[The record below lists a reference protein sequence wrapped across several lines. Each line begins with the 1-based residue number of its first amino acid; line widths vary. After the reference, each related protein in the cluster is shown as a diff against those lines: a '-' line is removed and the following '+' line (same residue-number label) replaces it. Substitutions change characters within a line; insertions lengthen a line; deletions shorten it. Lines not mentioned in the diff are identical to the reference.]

1 MRNLNAI
8 PLSALRAIEAIA
20 RTGTL
25 ARAAEELGVTA
36 GALSQRLA
44 KAEAALGRPMFIRQ
58 SSGLKPTEAC
68 ADIAPRLTRAI
79 TDLSSIVSDIRD
91 VDSTVL
97 TVSVAPIFASRWLVW
112 RLQKFNQQNPTISI
126 RVVPTVELVD
136 LDRSEVDVGIRVGKD
151 PTLCVSAT
159 KLLDQ
164 RVFPVCSPE
173 IAERIEATEDL
184 AKVPVIRENEDL
196 YGWDA
201 WLAERG
207 GAPVTLKTGPT
218 YADASL
224 CLDAAMTGQGVFMAW
239 ETLACDALERGQ
251 IVSPFAQRSSTGARY
266 WFATS
271 RASARNPSVR
281 KFRLW
286 LEEELECS
294 VRHWQSAALNT
305 DQSVLHLT

>member
-8 PLSALRAIEAIA
+8 PLSALRTVEAIA

-44 KAEAALGRPMFIRQ
+44 KAEAALGQSLFIRT
-58 SSGLKPTEAC
+58 SSGLKPTEIC
-68 ADIAPRLTRAI
+68 AQVAPRLTHAI
-79 TDLSSIVSDIRD
+79 TDLSSVVSEIRD
-91 VDSTVL
+91 VENSTL
-97 TVSVAPIFASRWLVW
+97 TVSVAPIFASRWLIW
-112 RLQKFNQQNPTISI
+112 RIRKFHEENAAISVRI
-126 RVVPTVELVD
+126 VPTTEVVD
-136 LDRSEVDVGIRVGKD
+136 LDRSEVDIGIRVGED
-151 PTLCVSAT
+151 TAIGIGAI

-173 IAERIEATEDL
+173 ISQRIKTPADL
-184 AKVPVIRENEDL
+184 TKIPVIRENEAL
-196 YGWDA
+196 YGWKA
-201 WLAERG
+201 WLAEQG
-207 GAPVTLKTGPT
+207 ISALKLKAGPT

-251 IVSPFAQRSSTGARY
+251 IASPFHQRSLTGATY

-271 RASARNPSVR
+271 RISARKPNII
-281 KFRLW
+281 KFRSW
-286 LEEELECS
+286 LEKELECS
-294 VRHWQSAALNT
+294 VKHWQNMGS
-305 DQSVLHLT
+305 